1 MGLALLFCLSLL
13 PHFAMGAGARD
24 GTKSDLLLIER
35 AFEQEKK
42 EQIRLKRQ
50 DSNLAREVVALR
62 KEMIAA
68 ARKAQEGEE
77 SLSNV
82 EAMLDQLNAQV
93 AEKRKDLSVRRRQM
107 TGTLAALERLALLP
121 PEALIAWR
129 ESVGDS
135 IRSAL
140 LLRTIIP
147 ALNTRSRALASD
159 LESLAGLSI
168 EIRARHDELLETTL
182 NLDEER
188 ARLEGLIGRKK
199 ALRLKV
205 GKDTEKTAEKMRK
218 LTAEAKSLRELVLGL
233 VDEGP
238 LMMAPPKPDERPN
251 GSDLAEKV
259 EHDRKESE
267 TAALSPLGNGGYLPS
282 QLPISRAKGRLL
294 LPVRGKI
301 LEKYGDSLDSGLSS
315 KGVRLETRDAARVVA
330 PYDGEVVFAGPF
342 RGYGQLLIIAHG
354 EGYHILLAGISRIDS
369 VVGQRVLAGEP
380 VGVMRKLK
388 DDNPSLYIELRR
400 KGEPINPLPWM
411 VASQKKVSG

>member
-1 MGLALLFCLSLL
+1 
-13 PHFAMGAGARD
+13 MGAGAED
-24 GTKSDLLLIER
+24 GTKSDLRLIER

-50 DSNLAREVVALR
+50 NSDLAREVSGLR
-62 KEMIAA
+62 KGMIIA

-77 SLSNV
+77 TLSNV

-93 AEKRKDLSVRRRQM
+93 AEKRKDLSTRRRQM

-129 ESVGDS
+129 ESASDS

-159 LESLAGLSI
+159 LKSLASLRI
-168 EIRARHDELLETTL
+168 EIKTRHDELLETTL

-205 GKDTEKTAEKMRK
+205 EKDTQKTAKKMRK
-218 LTAEAKSLRELVLGL
+218 LAAEAKNLRELVLGL
-233 VDEGP
+233 DEAP
-238 LMMAPPKPDERPN
+238 LMMVPPKPDERPN
-251 GSDLAEKV
+251 GGDPTGEAEP
-259 EHDRKESE
+259 DRKESK

-388 DDNPSLYIELRR
+388 DGNPSLYIELRR

>member
-1 MGLALLFCLSLL
+1 MAE
-13 PHFAMGAGARD
+13 D
-24 GTKSDLLLIER
+24 DEGTKNELRSIER
-35 AFEQEKK
+35 EFEQEKK
-42 EQIRLKRQ
+42 ERARLKRQ
-50 DSNLAREVVALR
+50 SGGLAREVADLR

-68 ARKAQEGEE
+68 ARRAQEGEE
-77 SLSNV
+77 TLSNV
-82 EAMLDQLNAQV
+82 ETMLDQLNAQV
-93 AEKRKDLSVRRRQM
+93 AEKREDLTARRRQM

-129 ESVGDS
+129 ESAGDS

-159 LESLAGLSI
+159 LESLAGLRV
-168 EIRARHDELLETTL
+168 EIKTRHDELLETTL
-182 NLDEER
+182 ALDEER
-188 ARLEGLIGRKK
+188 ARLEALIGRKK

-205 GKDTEKTAEKMRK
+205 EKDSKKTAARMRK
-218 LTAEAKSLRELVLGL
+218 LAAEAENLRELVLGL
-233 VDEGP
+233 DEESV
-238 LMMAPPKPDERPN
+238 MTVPPRPEERPKEA
-251 GSDLAEKV
+251 DLSEEAEN
-259 EHDRKESE
+259 DRDETE
-267 TAALSPLGNGGYLPS
+267 TAALSPLDDRSYLPS
-282 QLPISRAKGRLL
+282 QRPISRAKGRLL

-301 LEKYGDSLDSGLSS
+301 LEKYGDSMASGLSS

-380 VGVMRKLK
+380 VGVMRKSK
-388 DDNPSLYIELRR
+388 NDNPSLYIELRR